1 MKKIGLLLFVIS
13 LVLVMSA
20 CNKAPLKQN
29 DINSQSGD
37 SQVNSSVVLDDGTIL
52 YKQAKLSSNVTTE
65 FRDEDGNVLLD
76 NSDIEMVYVKFS
88 EYNNYFIEFAFTKT
102 GAKKFETATSENIGK
117 PISICVDNKV
127 IIAPTVPATITDDSV
142 ILSSA
147 KSYEELSALFEQLT

>member
-1 MKKIGLLLFVIS
+1 MKKISLLLFVIS
-13 LVLVMSA
+13 LVFVMSA
-20 CNKAPLKQN
+20 CNRAPLKQN

-37 SQVNSSVVLDDGTIL
+37 SHINSSVMLDDGTIL
-52 YKQAKLSSNVTTE
+52 YKQAKLSSNVTAE

-102 GAKKFETATSENIGK
+102 GAKKFETATSENVGK
-117 PISICVDNKV
+117 TISICVDNKV